1 MSKNSTPYARELAD
15 LAMKIMGAFHNLN
28 RRQGHPESL
37 TMRQYQ
43 AMILLSVHKQLTVSE
58 MCEKLTLAP
67 STGTELINRL
77 LQVGFLEK
85 QAAENDHR
93 IVGLQ
98 LTATGNQVLH
108 ERQEQVTKMLST
120 FLDRFDERDASEL
133 MHCFRRINELMQASA
148 HHPHVGE

>member
-1 MSKNSTPYARELAD
+1 MPKNSTPYARELAE
-15 LAMKIMGAFHNLN
+15 LAMKIMGAFHGLN

-67 STGTELINRL
+67 STGTELFNRL
-77 LQVGFLEK
+77 LQMDYLEK
-85 QAAENDHR
+85 QATESDHR

-98 LTATGNQVLH
+98 LTAAGNRVLL
-108 ERQEQVTKMLST
+108 ERQEQVTKMLSV
-120 FLDRFDERDASEL
+120 FLDRFNEKDASEL
-133 MHCFRRINELMQASA
+133 MHCFRRIHELMQANA
-148 HHPHVGE
+148 PHPHSEE